1 MKAAEYAS
9 VIGSVMPIADRP
21 VPDELACL
29 LGWQQP
35 PVLELIA
42 EHVAQVC
49 HSVMIPLPG
58 HSITVTLNPPPS
70 PINAPWAVWGCRGH
84 SHLSG
89 AFYRMKIRLLL
100 GKIWSKMWKMTV
112 SLVQF

>member
-42 EHVAQVC
+42 EHVAQVS
-49 HSVMIPLPG
+49 HSVMIPLLEPNK
-58 HSITVTLNPPPS
+58 TVMHYVTF
-70 PINAPWAVWGCRGH
+70 C
-84 SHLSG
+84 
-89 AFYRMKIRLLL
+89 
-100 GKIWSKMWKMTV
+100 TT
-112 SLVQF
+112 